1 MNGTLTRALPAPPFC
16 EREALRYAGV
26 RNADEV
32 TRRLLCECF
41 AEIEDVLSYRVCWRV
56 LTAQDCAAFLHAD
69 SLKTAL
75 DGCERVL
82 LFGATVG
89 VELDRRIARY
99 GRVSPTKALLLQA
112 IGAERLEALCDAFCA
127 AFTAENGVR
136 LKPRFSPGYG
146 DLPLEA
152 QREVFALLD
161 CPRKIGLT
169 LTDSLQMSPSKS
181 VTAFAGITDEAETA
195 KNNKC
200 ARCGSIDCAYRS
212 TV

>member
-1 MNGTLTRALPAPPFC
+1 MSGVLTRALPAPPFC

-26 RNADEV
+26 RDADEP
-32 TRRLLCECF
+32 TRRLLRECYE
-41 AEIEDVLSYRVCWRV
+41 EIAGVLTYRVCWRV
-56 LTAQDCAAFLHAD
+56 LTKQESAAFLRAD
-69 SLKTAL
+69 SLKKAL
-75 DGCERVL
+75 DGCERML

-99 GRVSPTKALLLQA
+99 GRISPTKALLLQA
-112 IGAERLEALCDAFCA
+112 IGAERIEALCDAFCA
-127 AFTAENGVR
+127 AFAAENVVG

-146 DLPLEA
+146 DLALEA
-152 QREVFALLD
+152 QRRVFALLD

-181 VTAFAGITDEAETA
+181 VTAFAGITDGAGQA

-200 ARCGSIDCAYRS
+200 ARCSNIGCTYRS